1 MKKYTA
7 KMTLT
12 TLLVV
17 LFCQTTIAQE
27 SEQLTLTGKVNSIA
41 FYPPTADVPPGIS
54 GHTVSFTD
62 QNGKARNQGID
73 KATFD
78 KLQEALETKTLDKI
92 TVHYYAKHET
102 VEVVLKK

>member
-1 MKKYTA
+1 MKNLLN
-7 KMTLT
+7 TLA
-12 TLLVV
+12 LLW
-17 LFCQTTIAQE
+17 FATIAFAQE
-27 SEQLTLTGKVNSIA
+27 SEQLTLSGKVNSIA
-41 FYPPTADVPPGIS
+41 LYPPAGDVPPGIS

-78 KLQEALETKTLDKI
+78 KLQEAIENKTLEKI